1 MKAKIINIL
10 KLLFSF
16 LLFTYVST
24 IVGYILEFLGV
35 DISKLSLFE
44 DTIISVSISL
54 FLMIILII
62 TYYKDLKKDFKEFK
76 VNFMSKALFALKIFA
91 IFMLIKFAASYVSVL
106 ISNIFNI
113 TDITSENQTSIN
125 EILGQYPILMT
136 FSAVCLAPIYEEILF
151 RLGFRKCIN
160 NKFLFIIISGTLF
173 GLIHIFP
180 TDLNLGIALI
190 QSITY
195 VAMGLALA
203 YFYQKYDNIFYSILL
218 HFYNNLLS
226 IIFILISFIVN
237 LF

>member
-24 IVGYILEFLGV
+24 IIGYILEFLGV

-91 IFMLIKFAASYVSVL
+91 VFMLIKFAASYVSVL

-226 IIFILISFIVN
+226 IIFILISFIMN